1 MHEPQSITRNSVAN
15 SSVASE
21 VKPASSSLDSLR
33 VAHMKREPIPEFSEI
48 ILASRHRPFFV
59 TAAGTILSVLGVVI
73 AWQSIS
79 ATFEAE
85 SLVRV
90 RQRQDVVYSPST
102 SRSDDAEFVRA
113 QSQIVLAPQ
122 VLGSA
127 LESEDII
134 AQLDYLPVDEA
145 VKSLEEMIRVDIQTG
160 SEVMSIKAVHPSAE
174 FSQALCNAVTLA
186 YLEEI
191 KKRTT
196 TDQELR
202 RSKLQ
207 AAATQADQRLDE
219 LWAELNKVASDLG
232 SDNSES
238 LTIRD
243 EIQLQA
249 YRDYSQQLRAAQMRA
264 NELQSLLAEAE
275 MQVSPKIVN
284 DDASIDLRLQ
294 NHPEVQAAQLT
305 INQIDEQVQRV
316 RAIAADPN
324 SARLS
329 SLLAEREAR
338 FRVFEEL
345 VATLRPQLLQAS
357 VELNE
362 AKQADGLKQLQ
373 KKIELNNA
381 ERDFIRTRLAEID
394 TGAVRTGTK
403 NGVQLEMAR
412 HAVER
417 QTRLADSLWQSLE
430 ELKIESQSQPR
441 VTLLHLS
448 QIPQHSNHSRQVKM
462 CVLAAAVSWLA
473 AIVVFGYIECR
484 SHVIRSTSDVAM
496 RTNLPVFGLNL
507 LSRQRNGLAPCA
519 KELVTRLLL
528 KRRERPATSTWMVT
542 SASTMEPRHLVAL
555 DAAIAFAAF
564 HQRTLLIDCDTAS
577 RDLGRLLHCESMPG
591 TLQLATD
598 SSANGKQAVDYIVA
612 SDHSGLDV
620 LPLGQSSDTNAWI
633 GPELLERIFD
643 EVGSKYTEIV
653 LNGPALLGAPESLL
667 LADSVHGMVLS
678 VFVDTSCWHQMV
690 STESLAR
697 ESEINLVGVVLH
709 SGGHPTIGLDLTDCQ
724 MSPAADDQDTAS
736 EELIRNELG
745 ALQQEMEL
753 AKQQSSKANSELKG
767 NEEPA

>member
-1 MHEPQSITRNSVAN
+1 M
-15 SSVASE
+15 ASE
-21 VKPASSSLDSLR
+21 VKPASSQLDASR
-33 VAHMKREPIPEFSEI
+33 VVQTKREPIPEFSEI

-59 TAAGTILSVLGVVI
+59 TAAGTILSVLSVVT

-90 RQRQDVVYSPST
+90 RQRQDVVYSSST

-122 VLGSA
+122 VLGAA

-134 AQLDYLPVDEA
+134 TQLDYLPVDEA

-191 KKRTT
+191 EKRTT

-219 LWAELNKVASDLG
+219 LWAELNTVASDLG

-275 MQVSPKIVN
+275 MQGSPTTVN
-284 DDASIDLRLQ
+284 DEPSIDLQLQ
-294 NHPEVQAAQLT
+294 NHPEVQAAQLR
-305 INQIDEQVQRV
+305 ISQIDEQVQQV

-324 SARLS
+324 SVRLNT
-329 SLLAEREAR
+329 LLAERETR
-338 FRVFEEL
+338 FQAFEKL
-345 VATLRPQLLQAS
+345 VASLRPQLLQAS
-357 VELNE
+357 IEQNKNKKV
-362 AKQADGLKQLQ
+362 DGLNQLRKQ
-373 KKIELNNA
+373 IELNNA
-381 ERDFIRTRLAEID
+381 ERDFIRSRLAEID
-394 TGAVRTGTK
+394 TGTVRTGTK

-417 QTRLADSLWQSLE
+417 QTKLADSLWQSLE

-448 QIPQHSNHSRQVKM
+448 QIPQHSNHSRQIKM
-462 CVLAAAVSWLA
+462 CIAAAAVSWLA

-484 SHVIRSTSDVAM
+484 SHVIRHTIEVAM
-496 RTNLPVFGLNL
+496 RTTLPVFGLNSV
-507 LSRQRNGLAPCA
+507 SRQRNGLAACA

-528 KRRERPATSTWMVT
+528 RRKERPATSTWMVT
-542 SASTMEPRHLVAL
+542 SANASEPRHLVAL
-555 DAAIAFAAF
+555 DTAIAFAAF
-564 HQRTLLIDCDTAS
+564 RQRTLLIDCDAAS
-577 RDLGRLLHCESMPG
+577 RDLGRLLHAESLPG
-591 TLQLATD
+591 ILQLSGD
-598 SSANGKQAVDYIVA
+598 SSANQQVRDYIVP
-612 SDHSGLDV
+612 SDHAGLDV
-620 LPLGQSSDTNAWI
+620 LPLGQTNDLDAWI
-633 GPELLERIFD
+633 GPELLESIFE
-643 EVGSKYTEIV
+643 EVGANYTEIV

-678 VFVDTSCWHQMV
+678 VFVDISCWDQIASAEAM
-690 STESLAR
+690 AR
-697 ESEINLVGVVLH
+697 ESEINLIGVVLH
-709 SGGHPTIGLDLTDCQ
+709 SGGQPTIGLKTPDHQPSAVAKDR
-724 MSPAADDQDTAS
+724 DEAS
-736 EELIRNELG
+736 EEMIRNELG
-745 ALQQEMEL
+745 ELQQEMEL
-753 AKQQSSKANSELKG
+753 AKQQSSKATTELKG